1 MRHHTF
7 RNYLLGVAKIGL
19 LGLALLVGLQTPAFA
34 QVTGP
39 RRAAVYRLWAVMD
52 ATATQTFATTAFADL
67 ANTSVAFTP
76 AADPNRLEAPGTNL
90 WPDYIHVSFSMDVS
104 KATATTGSC
113 GVFVNGAELAKTT
126 RTVSSAASQVSMNGD
141 FYIPNSTT
149 GVQTVKLQ
157 CKSGDTNVFTVTN
170 AHMIVE
176 EIN

>member
-1 MRHHTF
+1 MHRYSL
-7 RNYLLGVAKIGL
+7 RNILSAGLKSLLLVAAV
-19 LGLALLVGLQTPAFA
+19 LGLGLQPAFA

-39 RRAAVYRLWAVMD
+39 NRAAVYRLWAVMD

-67 ANTSVAFTP
+67 AATSVVFTP
-76 AADPNRLEAPGTNL
+76 HGDPNRAEAPGTLL

-104 KATATTGSC
+104 KATATTGAC

-126 RTVSSAASQVSMNGD
+126 RTVSSSAGQVAMSGD
-141 FYIPNSTT
+141 FYIPDTVT

-157 CKSGDTNVFTVTN
+157 CKSGDTNVFTVNN